1 MRISIA
7 LCPEPD
13 VVLHCRRPGG
23 TRAAALLL
31 GLLVIS
37 ACGRGSGPI
46 QIGVTANFT
55 DPLSLPI
62 RYGAQLATEEINAA
76 GGVNGRPIELVERE
90 DYADTDSAI
99 AVATDFYN
107 SPVVAVIGHGFSGPT
122 LAAAPVYN
130 GGTNP
135 LLEIAPAA
143 SAPAVSDAG
152 PYTFRVCPSD
162 LAHGSALAHWARERL
177 GLQRGAVF
185 YTNSEYGRGIRSA
198 FETEFASLQG
208 SVIGAYPYLGDAPD
222 VGPYVDL
229 LTRNK
234 RAQFMV
240 IAGYDPDARTIL
252 TEARAKGLTIPA
264 MGGDGLE
271 QIALAGPVADGT
283 YVTSSYFPETDTPAN
298 RRFVEAYRA
307 RFPGAGDPNGS
318 GAAAYDAVYMLRQT
332 MLRVGTDRQKLRD
345 AFAGIGTATPAY
357 EGAMGTI
364 AFDANGDVPSL
375 TIYVGEVRDGVMRLA
390 EGQ

>member
-1 MRISIA
+1 MASRPEHVVA
-7 LCPEPD
+7 L
-13 VVLHCRRPGG
+13 HSRRPR
-23 TRAAALLL
+23 RARLVATLL
-31 GLLVIS
+31 GLLS
-37 ACGRGSGPI
+37 LAACGGGSGPI
-46 QIGVTANFT
+46 QIGVAANFT

-62 RYGAQLATEEINAA
+62 RYGAQLAAEEINAA

-90 DYADTDSAI
+90 DFADADSAVV
-99 AVATDFYN
+99 VATDFYN

-130 GGTNP
+130 GGADP
-135 LLEIAPAA
+135 LLEISPAA

-162 LAHGSALAHWARERL
+162 LAHGAALARWSRERL
-177 GLQRGAVF
+177 GLARGAIF
-185 YTNSEYGRGIRSA
+185 YTNSEYGRGIRAA
-198 FETEFASLQG
+198 FESEFATLQG
-208 SVIGAYPYLGDAPD
+208 TVIGAYPYLGDTPEI
-222 VGPYVDL
+222 GPYIDL
-229 LTRNK
+229 LTRDK

-252 TEARAKGLTIPA
+252 AEARRKNLAIPA

-271 QIALAGPVADGT
+271 QIARAGAVANGT
-283 YVTSSYFPETDTPAN
+283 YVTSSYFPQTATPAN
-298 RRFVEAYRA
+298 QKFVAAYRQ
-307 RFPGAGDPNGS
+307 RFPDAGEPNGS
-318 GAAAYDAVYMLRQT
+318 GAAAYDAVYMLRDA
-332 MLRVGTDRQKLRD
+332 MLRVGTDRQALRD

-364 AFDANGDVPSL
+364 AFDSNGDVPSL
-375 TIYVGEVRDGVMRLA
+375 KIYVGVVRNGAMQLA

>member
-1 MRISIA
+1 M
-7 LCPEPD
+7 
-13 VVLHCRRPGG
+13 VLHSRRPGG
-23 TRAAALLL
+23 TRAGAVLL
-31 GLLVIS
+31 GLLVVS
-37 ACGRGSGPI
+37 ACGGGSGPI
-46 QIGVTANFT
+46 QIGVAANFT

-62 RYGAQLATEEINAA
+62 RYGAQLAAEEINAA

-90 DYADTDSAI
+90 DYADTDSAVV
-99 AVATDFYN
+99 VATDFYN

-143 SAPAVSDAG
+143 SAPAVTDAG

-198 FETEFASLQG
+198 FEREFSSLQG
-208 SVIGAYPYLGDAPD
+208 TVIGAYPYLGDTPD

-229 LTRNK
+229 LSRNK

-252 TEARAKGLTIPA
+252 TEAQKKNLTIPA

-271 QIALAGPVADGT
+271 QIAMAGPVANGT
-283 YVTSSYFPETDTPAN
+283 YVTSSYFPQTDTPAN

-307 RFPGAGDPNGS
+307 RFPTAGDPNGS
-318 GAAAYDAVYMLRQT
+318 GAAAYDAVYMLRDA
-332 MLRVGTDRQKLRD
+332 MRRVGTDRQKLRD
-345 AFAGIGTATPAY
+345 AFAGIGTTSPAY

-375 TIYVGEVRDGVMRLA
+375 KIYVGEVRDGAMQLA